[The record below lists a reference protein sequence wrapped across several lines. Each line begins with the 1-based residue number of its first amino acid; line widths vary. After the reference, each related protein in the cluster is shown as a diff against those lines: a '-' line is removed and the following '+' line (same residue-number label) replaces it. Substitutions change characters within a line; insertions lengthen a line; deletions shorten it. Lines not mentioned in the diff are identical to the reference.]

1 MENQIDN
8 ILLTDTLAD
17 MGSVAANKIDIAE
30 MTKALADVTV
40 PQIVDLVAEAA
51 AVERGASV
59 AIALKFNEQMD
70 IDWFDCKY
78 REISDENKIWE
89 PVRSELSKSLLAKQ
103 HSNPAQFIKRV
114 KAHGR
119 GLRHGYPVEN
129 SEGSGQEDGAK
140 NRAPFD
146 RVEQELG
153 KLYKYLN
160 NPSND
165 ETIKADPQ
173 FKKLSKANESITK
186 ILRDDLGI
194 DLNRYSNAD

>member
-8 ILLTDTLAD
+8 IVLTDTLAD
-17 MGSVAANKIDIAE
+17 IGSRAASSIDIAD
-30 MTKALADVTV
+30 MTKTLADVTV

-89 PVRSELSKSLLAKQ
+89 PVRSELSKSLLAKH

-119 GLRHGYPVEN
+119 GLRHGYPVDG
-129 SEGSGQEDGAK
+129 EGSGQEDGAK

-165 ETIKADPQ
+165 EAIKADPQ
-173 FKKLSKANESITK
+173 FKKLSEANKSITK

-194 DLNRYSNAD
+194 DLNRYSSAD

>member
-1 MENQIDN
+1 MIKQDKIYKVISRIVPNASFN
-8 ILLTDTLAD
+8 LNGDTYQ
-17 MGSVAANKIDIAE
+17 DIIWNDSRDIPTE
-30 MTKALADVTV
+30 E
-40 PQIVDLVAEAA
+40 Q
-51 AVERGASV
+51 
-59 AIALKFNEQMD
+59 FNEQMD

-129 SEGSGQEDGAK
+129 NEGSGQEDGAK